1 MYLCFLSERNSHLVP
16 APTNIYAALTN
27 KCRATENGHEDSVP
41 LNCKTISGPFIFKL
55 EDNTASTACALIRR
69 QKFYRIYHATHHP
82 TPTHM
87 YPIII
92 GRTINPGFIYLDR
105 PSQARP
111 GCCCASKL
119 RIPEGVLEWQR
130 LDEHRHLVARQRI
143 PALFH
148 HPLLCVCR
156 AWNSPSP

>member
-16 APTNIYAALTN
+16 APTNIYATLTN

-55 EDNTASTACALIRR
+55 EDNTAGTACALIRR
-69 QKFYRIYHATHHP
+69 QKLYRIYHATHHP

-130 LDEHRHLVARQRI
+130 LDEHRHLVARLTAD
-143 PALFH
+143 PSFVPPPVA
-148 HPLLCVCR
+148 VCM
-156 AWNSPSP
+156 SCME